1 MHAFNVIK
9 KSSLN
14 FCCDKGDSVFIGS
27 IIGSKIQ
34 EHIIRAPITN
44 KNIIIC
50 LFIVIKILMH
60 VGLKAWYIN
69 AEGGLGVA
77 GSTMVSL
84 A

>member
-1 MHAFNVIK
+1 M
-9 KSSLN
+9 
-14 FCCDKGDSVFIGS
+14 FIGS

-34 EHIIRAPITN
+34 EHIIRAPIAN

-50 LFIVIKILMH
+50 VFLLLLENIMH

-77 GSTMVSL
+77 GSTMVPL